1 MNFQPLVSGHAGGH
15 GLGLMLAQAFV
26 QQHGGTLECD
36 SEPGRTRFTLRL
48 PVSQAI
54 EAASPERAP

>member
-1 MNFQPLVSGHAGGH
+1 
-15 GLGLMLAQAFV
+15 MLAQAFV